1 VSVAARRLVGNR
13 SLHWWP
19 SLILARFHL
28 RVTGRRR

>member
-1 VSVAARRLVGNR
+1 MSVAAHGLVGNR

-19 SLILARFHL
+19 SLILARLHL